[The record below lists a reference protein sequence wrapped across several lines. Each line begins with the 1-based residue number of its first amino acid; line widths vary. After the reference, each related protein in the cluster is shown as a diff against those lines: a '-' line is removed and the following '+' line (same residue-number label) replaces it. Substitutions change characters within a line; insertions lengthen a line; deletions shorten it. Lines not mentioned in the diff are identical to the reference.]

1 MHAKRRAIGLIMGMM
16 TAGAIAAGA
25 TAVISELS
33 ATNNYTVKSASST
46 KVTTTPGVTTFSYF
60 DM

>member
-1 MHAKRRAIGLIMGMM
+1 MHAKRRAIGLIIGMM
-16 TAGAIAAGA
+16 AAGAIAAGA

-46 KVTTTPGVTTFSYF
+46 KVTTTPDVTAFNHY